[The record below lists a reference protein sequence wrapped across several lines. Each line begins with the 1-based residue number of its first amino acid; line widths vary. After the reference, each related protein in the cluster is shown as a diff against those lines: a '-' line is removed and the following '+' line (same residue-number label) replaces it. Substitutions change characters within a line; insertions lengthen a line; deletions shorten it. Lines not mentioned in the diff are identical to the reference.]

1 MSDASRDRFVV
12 SPTGRWGGAITSRPL
27 PETAPALVGL
37 AEEERE
43 FIAGVWLTQA
53 ATERRVGHSFEV
65 VHRALVDL
73 GADPGLV
80 DVAARAVDDEM
91 RHAELCRQMAS
102 RYAGRDVKPPA
113 ELPFMHPTHP
123 EASSDRV
130 RRALYV
136 VGQCAFNETFAS
148 AYLEAA
154 HASASVPL
162 ARAALREL
170 LSDEIDHARIG
181 WAFLAT
187 VDASLRREIESWL
200 LPLAIGN
207 LRQWRSTVLT
217 PEGAPEAVRGH
228 GVPQRAA
235 IEAALLDAVATLMIP
250 GLERFGFDVTVMKR
264 WHERGA
270 PTDA

>member
-1 MSDASRDRFVV
+1 MNTASRDRFVV
-12 SPTGRWGGAITSRPL
+12 SPAGRWGGAITSRPL

-37 AEEERE
+37 TNDQRE
-43 FIAGVWLTQA
+43 FIAEVWLTQA
-53 ATERRVGHSFEV
+53 STERRVGRSFEV

-73 GADPGLV
+73 GADGGLV

-102 RYAGRDVKPPA
+102 RYAGREVEPLA
-113 ELPFMHPTHP
+113 ELPFTHPTHP
-123 EASSDRV
+123 EAKTDRI
-130 RRALYV
+130 RHALYV

-154 HASASVPL
+154 HASATVPL

-187 VDASLRREIESWL
+187 VDAPLRREIESWL

-207 LRQWRSTVLT
+207 LRQWRATVL
-217 PEGAPEAVRGH
+217 APAGMREAVGGH
-228 GVPQRAA
+228 GVPPRTA

-250 GLERFGFDVTVMKR
+250 GLERFGFDVAVMKR
-264 WHERGA
+264 WHARGA
-270 PTDA
+270 PTDV